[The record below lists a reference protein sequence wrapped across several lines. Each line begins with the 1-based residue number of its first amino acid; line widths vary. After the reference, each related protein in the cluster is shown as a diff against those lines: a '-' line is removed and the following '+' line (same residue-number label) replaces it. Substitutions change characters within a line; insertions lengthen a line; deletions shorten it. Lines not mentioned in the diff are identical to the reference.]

1 MDAPTAE
8 FRNEAR
14 EAWRELGASVFDAL
28 NELGP
33 SEPIPFEEK
42 IDNYEKTFVKGSP
55 KTTLIFKK
63 FPTPPHNGLIRM
75 GIKNPTINYS
85 KK

>member
-1 MDAPTAE
+1 MTPSAE

-42 IDNYEKTFVKGSP
+42 IDNYEKTFVKGCP
-55 KTTLIFKK
+55 KTTWIFKN
-63 FPTPPHNGLIRM
+63 FQPLHTMAGSLRVS
-75 GIKNPTINYS
+75 KNQLLYL
-85 KK
+85 